1 MNWKPLLALLLGGTM
16 AACTPE
22 QGSRD
27 AAAGDGA
34 AAPAAL
40 AAATP
45 ADEHAAKIEQ
55 WRRERAERLRRPDG
69 WLSLL
74 GLHWL
79 APGSHSIGRDA
90 GNDIVLAV
98 GPPQLGTIELRND
111 GSVLLTPLPGAP
123 AVIDDVPAAA
133 PVVLVPDSSGAPTR
147 IALDDGRA
155 GMMLIER
162 SGRLGL
168 RVRDANAPTRTGFV
182 GIDNFDIDPSWRIDA
197 RFEPHP
203 PGKTIDIASVINTL
217 EPMPNPGAVVFERDG
232 RSHRLEAVDEGDG
245 QLFLIFADRTSGK
258 STYGAGR
265 FLYADPPAAGNDRV
279 VVDFNRA
286 YNPPCALNAYS
297 TCPLPPPENRLD
309 LEVTAGEKTYRGPT
323 H

>member
-1 MNWKPLLALLLGGTM
+1 MNRKLLLALLLGGSM
-16 AACTPE
+16 AACSPDQ
-22 QGSRD
+22 QGSSD
-27 AAAGDGA
+27 AAAGERADAPAVAA
-34 AAPAAL
+34 AAPAA
-40 AAATP
+40 
-45 ADEHAAKIEQ
+45 EHAAQIEQ

-69 WLSLL
+69 WLSLV

-79 APGSHSIGRDA
+79 EPGSHSIGRDA

-98 GPPQLGTIELRND
+98 GPPQLGTIELRDD

-133 PVVLVPDSSGAPTR
+133 PVVLAPDSSGAPTR

-182 GIDNFDIDPSWRIDA
+182 GIDNFDIDPSWRIEA

-265 FLYADPPAAGNDRV
+265 FLYADPPAAGSDRV

>member
-1 MNWKPLLALLLGGTM
+1 M
-16 AACTPE
+16 
-22 QGSRD
+22 
-27 AAAGDGA
+27 
-34 AAPAAL
+34 L
-40 AAATP
+40 AATATALTP
-45 ADEHAAKIEQ
+45 QQHAEQVEQ
-55 WRRERAERLRRPDG
+55 WRSERVERLQRPDG
-69 WLSLL
+69 WLSLV

-79 APGSHSIGRDA
+79 DPGSHSIGSAA

-98 GPPQLGTIELRND
+98 GPPQLGTIALED
-111 GSVLLTPLPGAP
+111 GSVRFTPAE
-123 AVIDDVPAAA
+123 AA
-133 PVVLVPDSSGAPTR
+133 PVRIDGAAPAGTVVLAPDSSGKPTQVS
-147 IALDDGRA
+147 LDDGRA
-155 GMMLIER
+155 GFIVIER
-162 SGRLGL
+162 GGRLGL
-168 RVRDANAPTRTGFV
+168 RVKDAAAKTLVEFS
-182 GIDNFDIDPSWRIDA
+182 GIESFPIDPSWRIDA
-197 RFEPHP
+197 RFEAHP

-232 RSHRLEAVDEGDG
+232 ATHRLEAVDEGDG

-265 FLYADPPAAGNDRV
+265 FLYADPPAAGSDRV

-309 LEVTAGEKTYRGPT
+309 LEVTAGEKTYRGST